1 MSEKEWLPRK
11 NRSLKVREGFPES
24 LRDIPLRYVEGVA
37 GLSPDSLSALDQAY
51 RIEKVNIPRAL
62 QYIREH
68 PIISIEDLIEF
79 ARPEKR
85 GPKSKSAG
93 TTKFF
98 PSPQQNEMTVSS
110 PDDRDIQ
117 SLAGLLVACYPGM
130 PKVSADA
137 MAASDVMQ
145 EALKVVAAT
154 REAMES
160 DHARSD
166 FVILSLF
173 QLFTQSKKKVLEIIQ
188 GNPAFQKAFDQSKV
202 ALD

>member
-11 NRSLKVREGFPES
+11 KRSLKVREGFPES

-37 GLSPDSLSALDQAY
+37 VLSPDSLSALDQAY

-68 PIISIEDLIEF
+68 PVINIEDLIEF

-93 TTKFF
+93 ISQFS
-98 PSPQQNEMTVSS
+98 PSPQQNEMPVIS

-117 SLAGLLVACYPGM
+117 SLSGLLVACYPGM

-188 GNPAFQKAFDQSKV
+188 GNPAFQKAFDQSRV

>member
-37 GLSPDSLSALDQAY
+37 VLSPDSLSALDQAY

-62 QYIREH
+62 QYIRTH
-68 PIISIEDLIEF
+68 PIINIEDLIEF

-85 GPKSKSAG
+85 GPKSKSER
-93 TTKFF
+93 TSNLSHT
-98 PSPQQNEMTVSS
+98 PQQNELTVSF

-117 SLAGLLVACYPGM
+117 SLSGLLVACYPGM
-130 PKVSADA
+130 PKVTADA
-137 MAASDVMQ
+137 MAASEVMK

-154 REAMES
+154 REALES

-173 QLFTQSKKKVLEIIQ
+173 QLFSQSKKKVLEIIQ
-188 GNPAFQKAFDQSKV
+188 GNPAFQKAFEQSRV

>member
-11 NRSLKVREGFPES
+11 NRSLKVREGFPVS

-37 GLSPDSLSALDQAY
+37 GLSPDSLNALDQAY

-62 QYIREH
+62 QFIRENQM
-68 PIISIEDLIEF
+68 ISIQALCEF

-85 GPKSKSAG
+85 GPKRGAAETAKD
-93 TTKFF
+93 KPFF
-98 PSPQQNEMTVSS
+98 QQREVPGFVPNE
-110 PDDRDIQ
+110 RDIQ
-117 SLAGLLVACYPGM
+117 ILAGLLTVCYPSM

-137 MAASDVMQ
+137 MAASEVMQ
-145 EALKVVAAT
+145 ESLNVVSAT
-154 REAMES
+154 REALES

-173 QLFTQSKKKVLEIIQ
+173 QLFTHSKKKVLEIIQ
-188 GNPAFQKAFDQSKV
+188 GNPAFQRALEQSKV

>member
-11 NRSLKVREGFPES
+11 NRLLKVREGFPES
-24 LRDIPLRYVEGVA
+24 LRDIPLRYVEDVA
-37 GLSPDSLSALDQAY
+37 GLSADSLRALDRAY

-62 QYIREH
+62 QYIRENL
-68 PIISIEDLIEF
+68 IISIEDLCEF

-85 GPKSKSAG
+85 GPKSGEAATSKDA
-93 TTKFF
+93 
-98 PSPQQNEMTVSS
+98 PSSQQKETPSFL
-110 PDDRDIQ
+110 PDERDIQ
-117 SLAGLLVACYPGM
+117 TLAGLLMACYPGM

-137 MAASDVMQ
+137 MAASDVMK
-145 EALKVVAAT
+145 EAFKVVTAT
-154 REAMES
+154 REAIES

-188 GNPAFQKAFDQSKV
+188 GNPEFQKALDQSKV